1 MRDSRD
7 FIGRDQTLDHAV
19 GGIGWVKW
27 AIIFGFCTL
36 FSLVYANQIYFEML
50 HSPGMHHSWFRI
62 AIWQLLAWY
71 VWVCF
76 SPLILLLERR
86 FPLEGSGWWRSLL
99 IHLTAALFFAA
110 IHVGAETSLKMSIRP
125 FDDWSDIR
133 PFELQYLSGL
143 RNFFLFDVLV
153 YWAILGFGHAVDYQ
167 KKYRDRESLAVQ
179 LKARLAQAQLES
191 LKMQLQPHFL
201 FNTLHSIAGLVRN
214 NESKPAVNMIVG
226 LSELL
231 RHALENA
238 DEQQVPL
245 RDEIKFIEA
254 YLKIQQQRF
263 SDTLKVHMEVSPE
276 TLNAMVPNLILQPLV
291 ENAIR
296 HGVAADDMAGKIVI
310 ETFTD
315 DEMLHIRVCDD
326 GPGLQAGWR
335 LEENAGIGL
344 TNTRERLKHLYGSA
358 SRFEL
363 RNGESRGL
371 IATITIPLRTTAL

>member
-1 MRDSRD
+1 
-7 FIGRDQTLDHAV
+7 
-19 GGIGWVKW
+19 
-27 AIIFGFCTL
+27 
-36 FSLVYANQIYFEML
+36 
-50 HSPGMHHSWFRI
+50 MHHSWFRI
-62 AIWQLLAWY
+62 AGWQLLVWY
-71 VWVCF
+71 VWGCL
-76 SPLILLLERR
+76 SPLILLLQRR
-86 FPLEGSGWWRSLL
+86 FPLEGSRWLRSLL
-99 IHLTAALFFAA
+99 IHLTVALFFAT
-110 IHVGAETSLKMSIRP
+110 IHVGAETSLKMLIRP

-191 LKMQLQPHFL
+191 LKMQLHPHFL
-201 FNTLHSIAGLVRN
+201 FNTLHSIAAMVRN
-214 NESKPAVNMIVG
+214 NETKPAVNMIVG

-231 RHALENA
+231 RHALENS
-238 DEQQVPL
+238 DEQEVPL
-245 RDEIKFIEA
+245 RDELKFIDL
-254 YLKIQQQRF
+254 YLRIQQQRF

-296 HGVAADDMAGKIVI
+296 HGTPADDTAGKIVI

-315 DEMLHIRVCDD
+315 REMLHIRVCDD

-335 LEENAGIGL
+335 IEEKAGVGL
-344 TNTRERLKHLYGSA
+344 TNTRERLKHLYGSGC
-358 SRFEL
+358 RFEL
-363 RNGESRGL
+363 RSGESRGVT
-371 IATITIPLRTTAL
+371 ASITIPLRTTAL